1 MGTTRVRLDREL
13 LFLYREVTVLNLL
26 YTCSI
31 TVLYLLYSSPT
42 AVICFISKKDYF
54 DRMFLFSRFPPCPG
68 NPDDYQLVV
77 TREGKYWR
85 KKRGRVRP
93 ANLNYKFQGNTDV
106 MSVVSPA
113 ARRVMVAM
121 EPFMR
126 GIRRGRLNNRISSA
140 FRKSLEEEGCLRLS
154 YLKGLEFQR
163 EHPMDLMVRGQYPV
177 LVSDRRV
184 RVELDSE
191 KIYVEPQ
198 NPLVTDFYFELVLL
212 YGNVNED
219 GGLRTECVDSP
230 LFAYRGGKKTVC
242 VLELDLPEEGDW
254 CAILKVSS
262 LEDKQVAMNDK
273 NYRMRV
279 MEGGEKGLHEKY

>member
-1 MGTTRVRLDREL
+1 
-13 LFLYREVTVLNLL
+13 
-26 YTCSI
+26 
-31 TVLYLLYSSPT
+31 
-42 AVICFISKKDYF
+42 
-54 DRMFLFSRFPPCPG
+54 MFLFSRFPPCPG
-68 NPDDYQLVV
+68 NPDDYRLVV

-93 ANLNYKFQGNTDV
+93 AKLNYKFQGNTDV

-126 GIRRGRLNNRISSA
+126 GIRRGRLNNRISGA

-154 YLKGLEFQR
+154 YLKGLEFSR
-163 EHPMDLMVRGQYPV
+163 DHPMDQLVRGQYPV
-177 LVSDRRV
+177 LVRNGRV
-184 RVELDSE
+184 RVELDS
-191 KIYVEPQ
+191 KKMWVDPQ
-198 NPLVTDFYFELVLL
+198 NALVTEFYFDLVLL
-212 YGNVNED
+212 YGDVNEE
-219 GGLRTECVDSP
+219 GVLRTESMESP
-230 LFAYRGGKKTVC
+230 LFIYRDRSKKVC

-262 LEDKQVAMNDK
+262 LEGNEVAMNDK

-279 MEGGEKGLHEKY
+279 MEGKRE